1 MSFIEL
7 LSIYWLFILGVSM
20 LKSLTLLL
28 LILPLTPMIYADEVA
43 TPEPE
48 EEWLITDRDN
58 GSRERPN
65 LFDYNR
71 ENVRYNN
78 RPDSNPNSN
87 AFELRDSDYN
97 PHSQNTFNRQSNYQE
112 SSNDYYNR

>member
-1 MSFIEL
+1 
-7 LSIYWLFILGVSM
+7 M

-28 LILPLTPMIYADEVA
+28 LILPLTPMIYADESS
-43 TPEPE
+43 TPEE
-48 EEWLITDRDN
+48 EDEWLITDRDR

-78 RPDSNPNSN
+78 RPDSIPNSN
-87 AFELRDSDYN
+87 AFEQRDSDYN
-97 PHSQNTFNRQSNYQE
+97 PYSQDSYNRSNYE
-112 SSNDYYNR
+112 DNTSPNVYYYNR